1 MASSS
6 HRRRPRPDRNF
17 EWRPVRGPLL
27 AVAAVAAV
35 ALVMTLVV
43 AFRPGDAAGTGQG
56 AADRAVSAASASS
69 SSSPEAEGGAA
80 SRETASPAPSK
91 RSSASSKP
99 TAGARTTPTASA
111 APSATPARRTAAGA
125 ARTPST
131 TTAPAAGRIRPGASY
146 QGVATSYD
154 VGNGDGAC
162 SYGPTD
168 DVMTAAMNTADYETA
183 KACGAYVSVRAAS
196 GTSLTVRITN
206 ECPAPCAVGQL
217 DLSHQAFAKLAPLSA
232 GRIAITWSLLS
243 PATSDTVSIR
253 YKTGST
259 RYWCGIQAIG
269 HRNPLARLE
278 VRTGGGWL
286 ALTRTG
292 YNYFLSEQ
300 GTGCGG
306 ELRLTDIYGE
316 QLTVPA
322 LPVRPDTVQRTGV
335 QFARH

>member
-1 MASSS
+1 VASSS
-6 HRRRPRPDRNF
+6 HRRRPQPQPDRDF
-17 EWRPVRGPLL
+17 AWRPVRGPLL

-35 ALVMTLVV
+35 ALVVTLVV
-43 AFRPGDAAGTGQG
+43 AFRPGAAAGATGQ
-56 AADRAVSAASASS
+56 DRAVSGSVSDALTSAAATPKTPSSRKPSTTSPTAGRRTTPSASASVS
-69 SSSPEAEGGAA
+69 VH
-80 SRETASPAPSK
+80 PS
-91 RSSASSKP
+91 
-99 TAGARTTPTASA
+99 
-111 APSATPARRTAAGA
+111 APSATPARRSAAGA
-125 ARTPST
+125 SSAT
-131 TTAPAAGRIRPGASY
+131 TTAPAAGRIRPGTAY

-154 VGNGDGAC
+154 VGDGDGAC
-162 SYGPTD
+162 SYGPTS

-196 GTSLTVRITN
+196 GTSITVRITN
-206 ECPAPCAVGQL
+206 ECPAPCAAGQL
-217 DLSHQAFAKLAPLSA
+217 DLSRQAFAKLAPLSA

-259 RYWCGIQAIG
+259 QYWCGIQAIG

-278 VRTGGGWL
+278 VRTSSGWL

-306 ELRLTDIYGE
+306 EIRLTDIYGE

-322 LPVRPDTVQRTGV
+322 LAVRPDVVQRTGV